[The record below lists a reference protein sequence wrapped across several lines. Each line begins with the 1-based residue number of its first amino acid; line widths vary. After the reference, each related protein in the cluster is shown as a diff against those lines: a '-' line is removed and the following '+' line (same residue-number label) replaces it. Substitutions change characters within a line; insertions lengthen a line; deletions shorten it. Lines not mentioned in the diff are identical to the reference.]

1 MKLPALIFTAI
12 LLTTTTVSAAQKW
25 NWRQPSLPASS
36 NQTDTSAQTAASAQ
50 NIENKQINEQELLQ
64 QLQNISSD
72 TEETMQDDFD
82 FNLTDNTDN
91 FNMLNEDDFSKADIN
106 HDGVIEEDELLQ
118 FQQNNFSTLVNKT
131 FTELDLNRDGQ
142 ISKEEITSY
151 YSKQSTDSETLNGIA
166 QRFADA
172 DIDNNDYLDH
182 EELFHFLQ
190 KGMLNNNKMV
200 FQLFDIDQDGKITN
214 EEMSQITNTFKG
226 LYQ

>member
-1 MKLPALIFTAI
+1 MKLQALIFTAI
-12 LLTTTTVSAAQKW
+12 LLTTTTVSDAQKW

-50 NIENKQINEQELLQ
+50 NIENQQINEQELLQ

-166 QRFADA
+166 KRFADA

-190 KGMLNNNKMV
+190 KDMLNNNKMV
-200 FQLFDIDQDGKITN
+200 FQLFDINQNGQITQ
-214 EEMSQITNTFKG
+214 EEMSQIINTFKG
-226 LYQ
+226 LY

>member
-1 MKLPALIFTAI
+1 MKLQALIFTAI

-190 KGMLNNNKMV
+190 KDMLNNNKMV
-200 FQLFDIDQDGKITN
+200 FQLFDINQNGQITQ
-214 EEMSQITNTFKG
+214 EEMSQIINTFKG
-226 LYQ
+226 LY

>member
-50 NIENKQINEQELLQ
+50 NIENQQINEQELLQ

-151 YSKQSTDSETLNGIA
+151 YSKQSTDSETINGIA
-166 QRFADA
+166 KRFANA
-172 DIDNNDYLDH
+172 DIDNNNYLDH

-190 KGMLNNNKMV
+190 KDMLNNNKMV
-200 FQLFDIDQDGKITN
+200 FQLFDINQDGQITQ
-214 EEMSQITNTFKG
+214 EEMSQIINTFKG
-226 LYQ
+226 LY

>member
-1 MKLPALIFTAI
+1 MKLQALIFTAI

-50 NIENKQINEQELLQ
+50 NIENQQINEQELLQ

-190 KGMLNNNKMV
+190 KDMLNNNKMV
-200 FQLFDIDQDGKITN
+200 FQLFDINQNGQITQ
-214 EEMSQITNTFKG
+214 EEMSQIINTFKG
-226 LYQ
+226 LY

>member
-1 MKLPALIFTAI
+1 MKLQALIFTAI

-50 NIENKQINEQELLQ
+50 NIENQQINEQELLQ

-72 TEETMQDDFD
+72 TEETMQDNFD

-190 KGMLNNNKMV
+190 KDMLNNNKMV
-200 FQLFDIDQDGKITN
+200 FQLFDINQNGQITQ
-214 EEMSQITNTFKG
+214 EEMSQIINTFKG
-226 LYQ
+226 LY

>member
-50 NIENKQINEQELLQ
+50 NIENQQINEQELLQ

-82 FNLTDNTDN
+82 FNLTDNADN

-151 YSKQSTDSETLNGIA
+151 YSKQSTDSETINGIA
-166 QRFADA
+166 KRFADA

-190 KGMLNNNKMV
+190 KDMLNNNKMV
-200 FQLFDIDQDGKITN
+200 FQLFDINQDGQITQ
-214 EEMSQITNTFKG
+214 EEMSQIINTFKG
-226 LYQ
+226 LY

>member
-12 LLTTTTVSAAQKW
+12 LLTTTTVSAAPKW
-25 NWRQPSLPASS
+25 NWRQPSLPSAST
-36 NQTDTSAQTAASAQ
+36 QTEDTTQD
-50 NIENKQINEQELLQ
+50 IENPQLNEQELLQ
-64 QLQNISSD
+64 QSHDMSSN
-72 TEETMQDDFD
+72 TEETMQDDIGFS
-82 FNLTDNTDN
+82 LTDSVDN

-151 YSKQSTDSETLNGIA
+151 YSKQSTDDETINGIA
-166 QRFADA
+166 KRFADA

-190 KGMLNNNKMV
+190 KDMLNNNKMV
-200 FQLFDIDQDGKITN
+200 FQLFDINQDSKITQ
-214 EEMSQITNTFKG
+214 EEMSQIINTFKG
-226 LYQ
+226 LY

>member
-1 MKLPALIFTAI
+1 MKLQALIFTAI

-50 NIENKQINEQELLQ
+50 NIENQQINEQELLQ

-190 KGMLNNNKMV
+190 KDMLNNNKMV
-200 FQLFDIDQDGKITN
+200 FQLFDINQDGQITQ
-214 EEMSQITNTFKG
+214 EEMSQIINTFKG
-226 LYQ
+226 LY

>member
-50 NIENKQINEQELLQ
+50 NTENQQINEQELLQ

-72 TEETMQDDFD
+72 TEETMQDDFN

-166 QRFADA
+166 KRFADA
-172 DIDNNDYLDH
+172 DIDNNNYLDH

-190 KGMLNNNKMV
+190 KDMLNNNKMV
-200 FQLFDIDQDGKITN
+200 FQLFDINQDGQITQ
-214 EEMSQITNTFKG
+214 EEMSQIINTFKG
-226 LYQ
+226 LY

>member
-36 NQTDTSAQTAASAQ
+36 NQTDPSAQTAASAP
-50 NIENKQINEQELLQ
+50 NIENQQINEQELLQ

-166 QRFADA
+166 KRFADA

-190 KGMLNNNKMV
+190 KDMLNNNKMV
-200 FQLFDIDQDGKITN
+200 FQLFDINQDGQITQ
-214 EEMSQITNTFKG
+214 EEMSQIINTFKG
-226 LYQ
+226 LY

>member
-50 NIENKQINEQELLQ
+50 NIENQQINEQELLQ

-166 QRFADA
+166 KRFADA

-190 KGMLNNNKMV
+190 KDMLNNNKMV
-200 FQLFDIDQDGKITN
+200 FQLFDINQNGQITQ
-214 EEMSQITNTFKG
+214 EEMSQIINTFKG
-226 LYQ
+226 LY

>member
-50 NIENKQINEQELLQ
+50 NIENQQINEQELLQ

-151 YSKQSTDSETLNGIA
+151 YSKQSTDSETINGIA
-166 QRFADA
+166 KRFTDA

-190 KGMLNNNKMV
+190 KDMLNNNKMV
-200 FQLFDIDQDGKITN
+200 FQLFDINQDGQITQ
-214 EEMSQITNTFKG
+214 EEMSQIINTFKG
-226 LYQ
+226 LY

>member
-50 NIENKQINEQELLQ
+50 NTENQQINEQELLQ

-72 TEETMQDDFD
+72 TEETMQDDFN

-166 QRFADA
+166 KRFADA

-190 KGMLNNNKMV
+190 KDMLNNNKMV
-200 FQLFDIDQDGKITN
+200 FQLFDINQDGQITQ
-214 EEMSQITNTFKG
+214 EEMSQIINTFKG
-226 LYQ
+226 LY

>member
-1 MKLPALIFTAI
+1 MKLPALILTAV
-12 LLTTTTVSAAQKW
+12 LLTTTTVSAAQKQ

-36 NQTDTSAQTAASAQ
+36 NQTDTSAQTAASAL
-50 NIENKQINEQELLQ
+50 NIENQQINEQELLQ

-106 HDGVIEEDELLQ
+106 HDGVIEEDALLQ

-151 YSKQSTDSETLNGIA
+151 YSKQSTDSETINGIA
-166 QRFADA
+166 KRFADA

-190 KGMLNNNKMV
+190 KDMLNNNKMV
-200 FQLFDIDQDGKITN
+200 FQLFDINQNGQITQ
-214 EEMSQITNTFKG
+214 EEMSQIIDTFKG
-226 LYQ
+226 LY

>member
-50 NIENKQINEQELLQ
+50 NIENQQINEQELLQ

-131 FTELDLNRDGQ
+131 FTELDLNCDGQ

-166 QRFADA
+166 KRFADA
-172 DIDNNDYLDH
+172 DIDNNNYLDH

-190 KGMLNNNKMV
+190 KDMLNNNKMV
-200 FQLFDIDQDGKITN
+200 FQLFDINQNGQITQ
-214 EEMSQITNTFKG
+214 EEMSQIINTFKG
-226 LYQ
+226 LY

>member
-12 LLTTTTVSAAQKW
+12 LLTTTTVSAATKW

-36 NQTDTSAQTAASAQ
+36 NQTDTSAQTAASTQ
-50 NIENKQINEQELLQ
+50 NIENQQINEQELLQ
-64 QLQNISSD
+64 QLQNISSN

-142 ISKEEITSY
+142 ISKEEITYY
-151 YSKQSTDSETLNGIA
+151 YSKQSTDSETINGIA
-166 QRFADA
+166 KRFADA

-190 KGMLNNNKMV
+190 KDMLNNNKMV
-200 FQLFDIDQDGKITN
+200 FQLFDINQDGQITQ
-214 EEMSQITNTFKG
+214 EEMSQIINTFKG
-226 LYQ
+226 LY

>member
-1 MKLPALIFTAI
+1 MKLQALIFTAI

-36 NQTDTSAQTAASAQ
+36 NQTDTSTQTAASAQ
-50 NIENKQINEQELLQ
+50 NIENQQINEQELLQ

-166 QRFADA
+166 KRFADA

-190 KGMLNNNKMV
+190 KDMLNNNKMV
-200 FQLFDIDQDGKITN
+200 FQLFDINQDGQITQ
-214 EEMSQITNTFKG
+214 EEMSQIIDTFKG
-226 LYQ
+226 LY

>member
-1 MKLPALIFTAI
+1 MKLPAFIFTAI

-50 NIENKQINEQELLQ
+50 NIENQQINEQELLQ

-166 QRFADA
+166 KRFADA

-190 KGMLNNNKMV
+190 KDMLNNNKMV
-200 FQLFDIDQDGKITN
+200 FQLFDINQDGQITQ
-214 EEMSQITNTFKG
+214 EEMSQIINTFKG
-226 LYQ
+226 LY

>member
-50 NIENKQINEQELLQ
+50 NIENQQINEQELLQ

-72 TEETMQDDFD
+72 TEETMQDDFN

-172 DIDNNDYLDH
+172 DIDNNNYLDH

-190 KGMLNNNKMV
+190 KDMLNNNKMV
-200 FQLFDIDQDGKITN
+200 FQLFDINQDGQITQ
-214 EEMSQITNTFKG
+214 EEMSQIINTFKG
-226 LYQ
+226 LY

>member
-166 QRFADA
+166 KRFADA

-190 KGMLNNNKMV
+190 KDMLNNNKMV
-200 FQLFDIDQDGKITN
+200 FQLFDINQDGQITQ
-214 EEMSQITNTFKG
+214 EEMSQIINTFKG
-226 LYQ
+226 LY

>member
-12 LLTTTTVSAAQKW
+12 LLTTTTVSAAKKW

-50 NIENKQINEQELLQ
+50 NTENQQINEQELLQ

-72 TEETMQDDFD
+72 TEETMQDDFG

-166 QRFADA
+166 KRFADA

-190 KGMLNNNKMV
+190 KDMLNNNKMV
-200 FQLFDIDQDGKITN
+200 FQLFDINQDGQITQ
-214 EEMSQITNTFKG
+214 EEMSQIINTFKG
-226 LYQ
+226 LY

>member
-50 NIENKQINEQELLQ
+50 NTENQQINEQELLQ

-82 FNLTDNTDN
+82 FNLTDNADN

-190 KGMLNNNKMV
+190 KDMLNNNKMV
-200 FQLFDIDQDGKITN
+200 FQLFDINQNGQITQ
-214 EEMSQITNTFKG
+214 EEMSQIINTFKG
-226 LYQ
+226 LY

>member
-1 MKLPALIFTAI
+1 MKLQALIFTAI

-50 NIENKQINEQELLQ
+50 NIENQQINEQELLQ

-166 QRFADA
+166 KRFADA

-190 KGMLNNNKMV
+190 KDMLNKNKMV
-200 FQLFDIDQDGKITN
+200 FQLFDINQNGQITQ
-214 EEMSQITNTFKG
+214 EEMSQIINTFKG
-226 LYQ
+226 LY

>member
-50 NIENKQINEQELLQ
+50 NIENQQINEQELLQ

-82 FNLTDNTDN
+82 FNLTDNTDK

-172 DIDNNDYLDH
+172 DIDNNNYLDH

-190 KGMLNNNKMV
+190 KDMLNNNKMV
-200 FQLFDIDQDGKITN
+200 FQLFDINQNGQITQ
-214 EEMSQITNTFKG
+214 EEMSQIINTFKG
-226 LYQ
+226 LY

>member
-50 NIENKQINEQELLQ
+50 NIENQQINEQELLQ

-151 YSKQSTDSETLNGIA
+151 YSKQSADSETINGIA
-166 QRFADA
+166 KRFADA

-190 KGMLNNNKMV
+190 KDMLNNNKMV
-200 FQLFDIDQDGKITN
+200 FQLFDINQDGQITQ
-214 EEMSQITNTFKG
+214 EEMSQIINTFKG
-226 LYQ
+226 LY

>member
-1 MKLPALIFTAI
+1 MKLPALILTAI

-50 NIENKQINEQELLQ
+50 NIENQQINEQELLQ

-82 FNLTDNTDN
+82 FNLTDNTNN

-151 YSKQSTDSETLNGIA
+151 YSKQSTDSETINGIA
-166 QRFADA
+166 KRFADA

-190 KGMLNNNKMV
+190 KDMLNNNKMV
-200 FQLFDIDQDGKITN
+200 FQLFDINQNGQITQ
-214 EEMSQITNTFKG
+214 EEMSQIINTFKG
-226 LYQ
+226 LY

>member
-1 MKLPALIFTAI
+1 MKLQALIFTAI
-12 LLTTTTVSAAQKW
+12 LLTTTTVSDAQKW

-50 NIENKQINEQELLQ
+50 NIENQQINEQELLQ

-190 KGMLNNNKMV
+190 KDMLNNNKMV
-200 FQLFDIDQDGKITN
+200 FQLFDINQNGQITQ
-214 EEMSQITNTFKG
+214 EEMSQIINTFKG
-226 LYQ
+226 LY

>member
-50 NIENKQINEQELLQ
+50 NIENQQINEQELLQ

-190 KGMLNNNKMV
+190 KDMLNNNKMV
-200 FQLFDIDQDGKITN
+200 FQLFDINQDGQITQ
-214 EEMSQITNTFKG
+214 EEMSQIINTFKG
-226 LYQ
+226 LY

>member
-1 MKLPALIFTAI
+1 MKLQALIFTAI

-50 NIENKQINEQELLQ
+50 NIENQQINEQELLQ

-151 YSKQSTDSETLNGIA
+151 YSKQSTDSETINGIA
-166 QRFADA
+166 KRFADA

-190 KGMLNNNKMV
+190 KDMLNNNKMV
-200 FQLFDIDQDGKITN
+200 FQLFDINQNGQITQ
-214 EEMSQITNTFKG
+214 EEMSQIINTFKG
-226 LYQ
+226 LY

>member
-36 NQTDTSAQTAASAQ
+36 NQADTSAQTAASAQ
-50 NIENKQINEQELLQ
+50 NIENQQINEQELLQ

-72 TEETMQDDFD
+72 TKETMQDDFD

-151 YSKQSTDSETLNGIA
+151 YSKQSTDSETINGIA
-166 QRFADA
+166 KRFADA

-190 KGMLNNNKMV
+190 KDMLNNNKMV
-200 FQLFDIDQDGKITN
+200 FQLFDINQNGQITQ
-214 EEMSQITNTFKG
+214 EEMSQIINTFKG
-226 LYQ
+226 LY

>member
-50 NIENKQINEQELLQ
+50 NIENQQINEQELLQ

-131 FTELDLNRDGQ
+131 FAELDLNRDGQ

-151 YSKQSTDSETLNGIA
+151 YSKQSTDSETINGIA
-166 QRFADA
+166 KRFADA

-190 KGMLNNNKMV
+190 KDMLNNNKMV
-200 FQLFDIDQDGKITN
+200 FQLFDINQDGQITQ
-214 EEMSQITNTFKG
+214 EEMSQIINTFKG
-226 LYQ
+226 LY

>member
-1 MKLPALIFTAI
+1 MKLQALIFTAI

-50 NIENKQINEQELLQ
+50 NIENQQINEQELLQ

-151 YSKQSTDSETLNGIA
+151 YSKQSTDSETINGIA
-166 QRFADA
+166 KRFADA

-190 KGMLNNNKMV
+190 KDMLNNNKMV
-200 FQLFDIDQDGKITN
+200 FQLFDINQNGQITQ
-214 EEMSQITNTFKG
+214 EEMSQIIDTFKG
-226 LYQ
+226 LY

>member
-12 LLTTTTVSAAQKW
+12 LLTTTTVSATPKW

-50 NIENKQINEQELLQ
+50 NTENQQINEQELLQ

-166 QRFADA
+166 KRFADA

-190 KGMLNNNKMV
+190 KDMLNNNKMV
-200 FQLFDIDQDGKITN
+200 FQLFDINQDGQITQ
-214 EEMSQITNTFKG
+214 EEMSQIINTFKG
-226 LYQ
+226 LY

>member
-1 MKLPALIFTAI
+1 MKLSALIFTAI

-25 NWRQPSLPASS
+25 NWRQPCLPASY
-36 NQTDTSAQTAASAQ
+36 NQTDTSAQTADSSQ
-50 NIENKQINEQELLQ
+50 NIESSQINEQELLQ
-64 QLQNISSD
+64 QLQNLSSN

-82 FNLTDNTDN
+82 FNLTDNADN

-118 FQQNNFSTLVNKT
+118 FQQNNFSALVNKT

-151 YSKQSTDSETLNGIA
+151 YSKQSTDDETINGIA
-166 QRFADA
+166 KRFADA

-190 KGMLNNNKMV
+190 KDMLNNNKMV
-200 FQLFDIDQDGKITN
+200 FQLFDINQDSKITQ
-214 EEMSQITNTFKG
+214 EEMSQIINTFKG
-226 LYQ
+226 LY

>member
-1 MKLPALIFTAI
+1 MKLPALILTAI

-25 NWRQPSLPASS
+25 NWRQPSLPTSS
-36 NQTDTSAQTAASAQ
+36 NQTDTSSQTAASAQ
-50 NIENKQINEQELLQ
+50 NIENQQINEQELLQ

-151 YSKQSTDSETLNGIA
+151 YSKQSTDSETINGIA
-166 QRFADA
+166 KRFADA

-190 KGMLNNNKMV
+190 KDMLNNNKMV
-200 FQLFDIDQDGKITN
+200 FQLFDINQDDQITQ
-214 EEMSQITNTFKG
+214 EEMSQIINTFKG
-226 LYQ
+226 LY

>member
-50 NIENKQINEQELLQ
+50 NIENQQINEQELLQ

-151 YSKQSTDSETLNGIA
+151 YSKQSTDSETINGIA
-166 QRFADA
+166 KRFADA

-190 KGMLNNNKMV
+190 KDMLNNNKMV
-200 FQLFDIDQDGKITN
+200 FQLFDINQDGQITQ
-214 EEMSQITNTFKG
+214 EEMLQIINTFKG
-226 LYQ
+226 LY

>member
-50 NIENKQINEQELLQ
+50 NIENQQINEQELLQ

-131 FTELDLNRDGQ
+131 FAELDLNRDGQ

-190 KGMLNNNKMV
+190 KDMLNNNKMV
-200 FQLFDIDQDGKITN
+200 FQLFDINQNGQITQ
-214 EEMSQITNTFKG
+214 EEMSQIINTFKG
-226 LYQ
+226 LY

>member
-1 MKLPALIFTAI
+1 MKLQALIFTAI

-72 TEETMQDDFD
+72 TEETMQDDFN

-166 QRFADA
+166 KRFADA

-190 KGMLNNNKMV
+190 KDMLNNNKMV
-200 FQLFDIDQDGKITN
+200 FQLFDINQDGQITQ
-214 EEMSQITNTFKG
+214 EEMSQIINTFKG
-226 LYQ
+226 LY

>member
-1 MKLPALIFTAI
+1 MKLQALIFTAI

-166 QRFADA
+166 HRFADA
-172 DIDNNDYLDH
+172 DNDNNDYLDH

-190 KGMLNNNKMV
+190 KDMLNNNKMV
-200 FQLFDIDQDGKITN
+200 FQLFDINQNGQITQ
-214 EEMSQITNTFKG
+214 EEMSQIINTFKG
-226 LYQ
+226 LY

>member
-25 NWRQPSLPASS
+25 NWRQPSLPASP

-50 NIENKQINEQELLQ
+50 NIESSQINEQELLQ
-64 QLQNISSD
+64 QLQNLYSN

-82 FNLTDNTDN
+82 FNLTDNADN

-151 YSKQSTDSETLNGIA
+151 YSKQSTDDETINGIA
-166 QRFADA
+166 KRFANA
-172 DIDNNDYLDH
+172 DIDNNNSLDH

-190 KGMLNNNKMV
+190 KDMLNNNKMV
-200 FQLFDIDQDGKITN
+200 FQLFDINQDGKITQ
-214 EEMSQITNTFKG
+214 EEMSQIINTFKG
-226 LYQ
+226 LY